1 MQRRTGMDRFSFRSD
16 SSLLR
21 FVPARDCRL
30 AAPRDFCFTVLCSFT
45 LLITTCR
52 SVTFIFLLSTC
63 GSATL
68 TLLLSTRRSPI
79 GAAICVLVLFFAKYS
94 VTVFFPFAFVS
105 SRDRHKET
113 WELRPTSSMAVM

>member
-1 MQRRTGMDRFSFRSD
+1 MDRFTFRSD

-21 FVPARDCRL
+21 FVPVRGDRL

-45 LLITTCR
+45 LL
-52 SVTFIFLLSTC
+52 LSTC

-68 TLLLSTRRSPI
+68 TLLLSTCRSIPFTLLLSTRRSAI

-94 VTVFFPFAFVS
+94 VTVFFPLVFVS

-113 WELRPTSSMAVM
+113 WELRPTSSIVVM